1 MEDIQN
7 EAGEWIDDD
16 WDNNPLDM
24 EMQIAGEGHEI
35 EHFEEYIGS

>member
-7 EAGEWIDDD
+7 EAKWIDDD
-16 WDNNPLDM
+16 WDNNPLNAK
-24 EMQIAGEGHEI
+24 MQITGEGHEI